1 MELKKQSLYTIN
13 TDWDEIFSITVN
25 ENDVTVTME
34 DQKMNLGDLDDAV
47 EAVTLILKALREI
60 KHGD

>member
-13 TDWDEIFSITVN
+13 NDWDEIFSITVN

-34 DQKMNLGDLDDAV
+34 DQQMNLGDLDDAV

-60 KHGD
+60 KNGD